1 MSFYQ
6 KYRYTIFITIAIF
19 SSVVIAIAID
29 KIMKRKR
36 DKKLKESGSFTAN
49 KSEEFCP
56 PNTTYTTLHKL
67 NLKLR
72 AINTFAFNNKKTIK
86 IFKNE

>member
-6 KYRYTIFITIAIF
+6 KYRYTIFITTAIF

-29 KIMKRKR
+29 KIMKHKR
-36 DKKLKESGSFTAN
+36 EKKLKELGSFTTL
-49 KSEEFCP
+49 KSEELSP
-56 PNTTYTTLHKL
+56 PNTTYATLYKP

-72 AINTFAFNNKKTIK
+72 AINIFAFNNKKTIK
-86 IFKNE
+86 ILKNE

>member
-36 DKKLKESGSFTAN
+36 DKKLKESEAN
-49 KSEEFCP
+49 KSEELRR
-56 PNTTYTTLHKL
+56 PNTTHTTLYKP